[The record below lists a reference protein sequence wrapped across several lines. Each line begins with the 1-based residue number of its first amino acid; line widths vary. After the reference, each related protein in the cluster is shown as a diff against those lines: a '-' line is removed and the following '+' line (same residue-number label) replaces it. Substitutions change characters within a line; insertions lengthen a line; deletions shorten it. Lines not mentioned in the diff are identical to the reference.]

1 MPNWHPYPQLT
12 LTPSLSIE
20 DKERWITE
28 CNRKM
33 EEKYLKDCDMTN
45 PLCWVTATISRLIM
59 SKMWLI
65 VYHPHQRKDGGASL
79 PQITKDRL
87 FITSLENVEYSL
99 LLETEARTMKWS
111 WLFRTYVQWHA
122 IAFLLSE
129 LCVRTKGA
137 AVERAWRALEAT
149 AGRWWFPLNHSSANR
164 KGQQGC
170 LWMPLRK
177 LLAKARAARERELM
191 LERASLALQNGQN
204 VSLSSYFDTA
214 AAAAAAAAATGG
226 GLEYTAKKTTTTT
239 TMGMSSPTMP
249 QPSSENL
256 DKLLR
261 PSAPRL
267 GEKDTMASPTVWTDS
282 PSVLNTYAPVTG
294 SDGDGFLHHGQRHGQ
309 QQQHQQQPQKAVS
322 PGQAFDDMTNFGLDN
337 VMLDIMAGTTMA
349 DYAALDAQQHMSAPP
364 PPLQSPQAAFAAAAA
379 AVANPDLASTAGDGG
394 GGGASALNTAAY
406 PTDMNADGTWPGD
419 MFMDDGAGGG
429 DGGGSIDWTMWDDMV
444 SQYGI
449 EGQAVN
455 HANSA
460 AGGHMGLMPFL

>member
-1 MPNWHPYPQLT
+1 
-12 LTPSLSIE
+12 
-20 DKERWITE
+20 
-28 CNRKM
+28 M

-191 LERASLALQNGQN
+191 LEKASLALQNGQN
-204 VSLSSYFDTA
+204 VLLSSYFDTA
-214 AAAAAAAAATGG
+214 AGG
-226 GLEYTAKKTTTTT
+226 GLEYTAKTTTTT
-239 TMGMSSPTMP
+239 TTTAMSSPTMP

-282 PSVLNTYAPVTG
+282 PPMLNTYAPVTG
-294 SDGDGFLHHGQRHGQ
+294 SDGDGFFHHGQGHGQQQQ
-309 QQQHQQQPQKAVS
+309 QQQHQQQQHQQQQQQQQQNQQQQQQQQPQKPVS

-349 DYAALDAQQHMSAPP
+349 DYAPLDAQQQHISAPP
-364 PPLQSPQAAFAAAAA
+364 PPAPAPLQSPQAAFAAAAA
-379 AVANPDLASTAGDGG
+379 AVANPDLAAPAGDGSAG
-394 GGGASALNTAAY
+394 ALNAAAY

-419 MFMDDGAGGG
+419 MFMDDGSGGGG
-429 DGGGSIDWTMWDDMV
+429 DGGGGGSIDWTMWDDMV

-449 EGQAVN
+449 DGQAVN
-455 HANSA
+455 HANA
-460 AGGHMGLMPFL
+460 AANGHMGLMHFL